1 MPPAPR
7 KALSPKAVFFPPTG
21 GGEAK
26 LSRGGNPSAFFTL
39 AIGVLRDRM
48 EVVLHNPTCPARQRN
63 FLAGRR
69 YRRAHLGLASQVSAP
84 LRGKDRRIHPRP
96 LARSA
101 PSRGQR
107 QGLKNSPR
115 SQRRSSRR
123 PEQRKEG
130 KAIERSVPCPDE
142 QRRQKGAETDG
153 RGEFPL
159 VKLRKRKGK

>member
-1 MPPAPR
+1 MCYTTPPAR
-7 KALSPKAVFFPPTG
+7 LGAAL
-21 GGEAK
+21 
-26 LSRGGNPSAFFTL
+26 LSGKS
-39 AIGVLRDRM
+39 
-48 EVVLHNPTCPARQRN
+48 
-63 FLAGRR
+63 RR
-69 YRRAHLGLASQVSAP
+69 ARRAHLRIAFGKAVRRFAEKAEGFPPTASAVCP
-84 LRGKDRRIHPRP
+84 P
-96 LARSA
+96 
-101 PSRGQR
+101 RGQR

-159 VKLRKRKGK
+159 VEWRKRKEK